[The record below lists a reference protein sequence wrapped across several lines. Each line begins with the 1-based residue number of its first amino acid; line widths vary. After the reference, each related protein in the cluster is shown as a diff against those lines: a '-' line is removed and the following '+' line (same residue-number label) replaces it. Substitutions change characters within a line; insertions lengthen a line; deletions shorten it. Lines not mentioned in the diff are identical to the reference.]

1 MSPSPERTTLERM
14 PLMTV
19 SGALFVR
26 ERIAIEPAAVAP
38 VKVVDHEGEV
48 LAATAV
54 AAPGVPVEFSVALDP
69 ALVEG
74 DLFVWAYLRNGDAG
88 WGTLELVPA
97 DEPEIELNRIGA

>member
-1 MSPSPERTTLERM
+1 M

-26 ERIAIEPAAVAP
+26 ERIAIEPDAVAT

-54 AAPGVPVEFSVALDP
+54 AVSGVPVEFSVALDP

>member
-1 MSPSPERTTLERM
+1 
-14 PLMTV
+14 MTV

-26 ERIAIEPAAVAP
+26 ERIAVEPDSVAT

-54 AAPGVPVEFSVALDP
+54 AAADVPVEFSVAIDP
-69 ALVEG
+69 ALV
-74 DLFVWAYLRNGDAG
+74 

-97 DEPEIELNRIGA
+97 DEPESELTRIGA

>member
-1 MSPSPERTTLERM
+1 MAPDYPDRM
-14 PLMTV
+14 TVLTV

-26 ERIAIEPAAVAP
+26 ERIAIEPDAVAT

-54 AAPGVPVEFSVALDP
+54 TASEIPVEFSVAIDP
-69 ALVEG
+69 EMVDG
-74 DLFVWAYLRNGDAG
+74 DLFVWAFLRNGDAG

>member
-1 MSPSPERTTLERM
+1 MTVL
-14 PLMTV
+14 TV

-26 ERIAIEPAAVAP
+26 ERIAIEPDAVAT

-54 AAPGVPVEFSVALDP
+54 TASEIPVEFSVAIDP
-69 ALVEG
+69 EMVDG
-74 DLFVWAYLRNGDAG
+74 DLFVWAFLRNGDAG

>member
-1 MSPSPERTTLERM
+1 MTVL
-14 PLMTV
+14 TV

-26 ERIAIEPAAVAP
+26 ERIAIEPDAVAT

-54 AAPGVPVEFSVALDP
+54 TASEVPVEFSVAIDP
-69 ALVEG
+69 EMVDG
-74 DLFVWAYLRNGDAG
+74 DLFVWAFLRNGDAG